1 MFYNKQ
7 LVKEKTFCDLVKNYG
22 SAIPSISAGS

>member
-7 LVKEKTFCDLVKNYG
+7 LVKEKTFCDLVIFDKLVKT
-22 SAIPSISAGS
+22 

>member
-7 LVKEKTFCDLVKNYG
+7 LVKEKTFCDLVNFDGAARSPTSY
-22 SAIPSISAGS
+22 